1 MVPLFLF
8 NEYKKNTNNF
18 LFHLLREWYFCG
30 SFNME
35 KMFVL
40 NVVFYQLHDG

>member
-35 KMFVL
+35 LFFCTECGLLSVA
-40 NVVFYQLHDG
+40 